1 MTLRL
6 RVVVCWLTY
15 MLWLSLGSAR
25 VTIIDALAQYPEFS
39 ELVRHLQRHALV
51 IPLNHLSNATFFAP
65 NNEAFRRFYDAD
77 ENETN
82 DSSVSRIV
90 TADQLQYHLVAGE
103 QWPHTLLRPGLLLE
117 TMFIPKQGLGGRGGQ
132 RVKIDL
138 QRTPRESS
146 TDGPPTT
153 LVNGEAQIVQSDIV
167 ADNGIIH
174 MVDRL
179 LVPPKRLIGELQRRD
194 TVLHTWVH
202 WLSLQTEVLATLT
215 NQTGFTVFAPRSPA
229 FPEALGEV
237 ERKYLVHPFAERDLG
252 LLLGVHI
259 VPRVIYRQ
267 DVPDA
272 KPTDNATEPMQVRT
286 LSGDTLALSAHSDDG
301 TLVVNGRTTVSTTD
315 ILAANGVIHIT
326 DEIFPTD
333 QLVFTPEKY
342 LIGLNATRFVTLL
355 RDNGLASYLHE
366 PHGNRP
372 LTILA
377 PTNDAFGNFPAGLP
391 PTGSQ
396 ELHDMLQYHMLP
408 QCHTLHTLQD
418 QQHIASDL
426 RPAMLNSRTQW
437 IHVTKEEVTLS
448 PVASTRPIPQLYLAF
463 NRVAASSRPTTLG
476 NTVIYLLTLP
486 LSQPTDLLRT
496 VVVDLRH
503 STFLSL
509 LYFSQ
514 LQYQLPS
521 AKDVTYF
528 VPSNSAFSDMDLVWS
543 YLMLT
548 EARNELQR
556 LLLSMVAQPATY
568 SFSLESKEMSSSQV
582 CLKTLS
588 GDYALLVRDTLGTL
602 TLEMNQCSND
612 TSSLLG
618 TAISSSLDVANS
630 DIVEHGSPHTDW
642 FSLLWRIWRKIW
654 YPLALLEPTSDK
666 SVVLPSNSA
675 VKPRKWS
682 PFDLQTDHQTKAI
695 VEQTDTLVE
704 NGVIQ
709 YVDQVVIPHSVNITL
724 YSLLQ
729 GAGAHIFLTWLR
741 RLNMTEFLHAPL
753 GKGIDGKEENFGY
766 TIFLPS
772 DHAIARLNISE
783 ALGVDHDQNSTM
795 DDSFRVHRD
804 EIGGKMSPGQLELIR
819 NIVKLH
825 VIPQRKITRLQ
836 DRRTYSTL
844 LGTNR
849 LISREYDRG
858 HFSIQIV
865 GAYLFERHFATVVRK
880 GVASNGVV
888 YQLDNVLIP
897 IQYWFSSETRAFL
910 LQFVWLVLL
919 GFMGSTVT
927 LAVFWPLWLR
937 FRSLRSTD
945 TDATNGSLPD
955 E

>member
-6 RVVVCWLTY
+6 RVMVCWLTCL
-15 MLWLSLGSAR
+15 LWLSLGSAR
-25 VTIIDALAQYPEFS
+25 VTIIDALAQYAEFS

-51 IPLNHLSNATFFAP
+51 MPLNQLSNTTFFAP
-65 NNEAFRRFYDAD
+65 NNEAFRRFYNAA
-77 ENETN
+77 EKETTE
-82 DSSVSRIV
+82 SSFSRVV
-90 TADQLQYHLVAGE
+90 TADQLRYHLVAGE
-103 QWPHTLLRPGLLLE
+103 QWPHTLLSPGLLLE
-117 TMFIPKQGLGGRGGQ
+117 TLFIPKQGLGGRGGQ

-138 QRTPRESS
+138 QRVPRESS
-146 TDGPPTT
+146 SGNLLTT

-179 LVPPKRLIGELQRRD
+179 LVPPQRLVGVLQHHD

-202 WLSLQTEVLATLT
+202 WLSLQAQVLATLS

-229 FPEALGEV
+229 FLEALGDV
-237 ERKYLVHPFAERDLG
+237 ERQYLVHPFAEQDLG

-259 VPRVIYRQ
+259 VPQVIYRQ
-267 DVPDA
+267 DLLGA
-272 KPTDNATEPMQVRT
+272 KSTANVTEPMQVRT
-286 LSGDTLALSAHSDDG
+286 LSGDTLTLSAHSDDG
-301 TLVVNGRTTVSTTD
+301 TLVVNGRATVTTTD

-366 PHGNRP
+366 PHGNRL

-377 PTNDAFGNFPAGLP
+377 PTDNAFDNFPVGLP

-408 QCHTLHTLQD
+408 QRYTPHTLQD

-426 RPAMLNSRTQW
+426 RPAMLNTRTQW
-437 IHVTKEEVTLS
+437 IRVTKKVDILS
-448 PVASTRPIPQLYLAF
+448 PGASSRPVPQLYLAF
-463 NRVAASSRPTTLG
+463 NDVTVSSRPITLG
-476 NTVIYLLTLP
+476 NTVIYILTSP

-509 LYFSQ
+509 LYISQ
-514 LQYQLPS
+514 LQYQLPG

-528 VPSNSAFSDMDLVWS
+528 VPSNSAFSSMDLAWS
-543 YLMLT
+543 YLMLA
-548 EARNELQR
+548 EARDDLQH
-556 LLLSMVAQPATY
+556 LLRSMVAQPATY
-568 SFSLESKEMSSSQV
+568 SFSLESKEVNRSQV

-588 GDYALLVRDTLGTL
+588 GDYALLVRDTRGTL
-602 TLEMNQCSND
+602 TLEMNRCSDD
-612 TSSLLG
+612 TSSLPD
-618 TAISSSLDVANS
+618 TIISSSWDEVDSSIEEPVLHS
-630 DIVEHGSPHTDW
+630 DW
-642 FSLLWRIWRKIW
+642 FSLLWWVWRKTW
-654 YPLALLEPTSDK
+654 DPLVLLEPANDK
-666 SVVLPSNSA
+666 SAILPSKSVA
-675 VKPRKWS
+675 EPGKTALRDARP
-682 PFDLQTDHQTKAI
+682 DDQTTAT
-695 VEQTDTLVE
+695 VEQSDTLVE

-709 YVDQVVIPHSVNITL
+709 YVDQVVLPHSVNITL
-724 YSLLQ
+724 YSLLR
-729 GAGAHIFLTWLR
+729 GAGAHIFLSWLR

-753 GKGIDGKEENFGY
+753 SKGTDGKEENLGY
-766 TIFLPS
+766 TVFVPS
-772 DHAIARLNISE
+772 DRAIARLNISE
-783 ALGVDHDQNSTM
+783 ALVVDPLENGNTSDTLKI
-795 DDSFRVHRD
+795 HRD
-804 EIGGKMSPGQLELIR
+804 ELVGSMGPEQLELIR

-844 LGTNR
+844 LGTNY
-849 LISREYDRG
+849 LISREYDRD
-858 HFSIQIV
+858 HFSIQIA

-888 YQLDNVLIP
+888 YQIDNVLIP

-910 LQFVWLVLL
+910 LWLVWLVLL
-919 GFMGSTVT
+919 GFMGSTVILT
-927 LAVFWPLWLR
+927 VFWPLWLR
-937 FRSLRSTD
+937 FRTLRSTNSD
-945 TDATNGSLPD
+945 NTNGSLPD